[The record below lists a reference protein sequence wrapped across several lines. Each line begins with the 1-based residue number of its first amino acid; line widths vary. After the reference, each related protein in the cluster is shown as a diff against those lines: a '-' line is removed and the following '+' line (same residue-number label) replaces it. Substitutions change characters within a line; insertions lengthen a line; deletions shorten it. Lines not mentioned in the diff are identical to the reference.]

1 MPSIKTNLKPEN
13 GNNMKPEILYKHS
26 MSNSDFNRFS
36 KFIQVEYGIKMPSSK
51 KTALEVRLYKRL
63 KALGM
68 ESFGKYCDYV
78 FSPKG
83 IECEI
88 PHMIDAVTTNMTLF
102 FRDTESYDYLVRTV
116 LPNLINEHEPGVRE
130 KLMLWSAGCASGE
143 EPYTLAMVLSEF
155 TGKHHGF
162 GFSILAT
169 DVSTRV
175 LEIAKR
181 AIYDQDRTTTI
192 PTGLKMKYLMRS
204 KDREKRLVRIVPEL
218 RSLVK
223 FRTLNLMEDF
233 GMREPMDIIF
243 CRNVIIYFNRIIQE
257 KLLKRICDHLKPGGY
272 IFMGSSENLV
282 GFNIPLEHVYST
294 IYRKPI

>member
-1 MPSIKTNLKPEN
+1 MQP
-13 GNNMKPEILYKHS
+13 GILYENS

-36 KFIQVEYGIKMPSSK
+36 KFIQVEYGIKMPPSK
-51 KTALEVRLYKRL
+51 KTILEARLYKRL

-88 PHMIDAVTTNMTLF
+88 PHMIDVVTTNITVF
-102 FRDTESYDYLVRTV
+102 FRDTESYDYLVKTV
-116 LPNLINEHEPGVRE
+116 LPNLINERGSGVRE

-143 EPYTLAMVLSEF
+143 EPYTLAMVLNEF
-155 TGKHHGF
+155 AEKHHGF
-162 GFSILAT
+162 DFSVLAT

-175 LEIAKR
+175 LETAKR
-181 AIYDQDRTTTI
+181 AIYEQDRTTTI
-192 PTGLKMKYLMRS
+192 PTGLKIKYLMRS
-204 KDREKRLVRIVPEL
+204 KDREKRLIRIVPEL
-218 RSLVK
+218 RPLVG
-223 FRTLNLMEDF
+223 FRRLNLMEDF

-243 CRNVIIYFNRIIQE
+243 CRNVIIYFNRITQE
-257 KLLKRICDHLKPGGY
+257 KLLKRICDHLRPGGY

-282 GFNIPLEHVYST
+282 GFDIPLEHVCST

>member
-1 MPSIKTNLKPEN
+1 
-13 GNNMKPEILYKHS
+13 MKPEILYENS

-36 KFIQVEYGIKMPSSK
+36 KFIQVEYGIRMPSSK
-51 KTALEVRLYKRL
+51 KTTLEVRLYKRL

-68 ESFGKYCDYV
+68 ESFGQYCNYV

-88 PHMIDAVTTNMTLF
+88 PHMIDVITTNMTVF
-102 FRDTESYDYLVRTV
+102 FRDTESYDYLVQTV
-116 LPNLINEHEPGVRE
+116 LPNLINQHGSGVRE

-155 TGKHHGF
+155 TEKHHGF
-162 GFSILAT
+162 DFSVLAT

-175 LEIAKR
+175 LKTAKR
-181 AIYDQDRTTTI
+181 GIYEQDKTTTI

-223 FRTLNLMEDF
+223 FRRLNLMENF

-243 CRNVIIYFNRIIQE
+243 CRNVIIYFNRTTQE
-257 KLLKRICDHLKPGGY
+257 KLLKRICDHLRPGGY
-272 IFMGSSENLV
+272 IFLGSSENLV
-282 GFNIPLEHVYST
+282 GFNMPLEHVSST
-294 IYRKPI
+294 IYRKLI

>member
-1 MPSIKTNLKPEN
+1 
-13 GNNMKPEILYKHS
+13 MKPEILYENS
-26 MSNSDFNRFS
+26 MSNSEFNRFS
-36 KFIQVEYGIKMPSSK
+36 KFIQVEYGIRMPSSK
-51 KTALEVRLYKRL
+51 KTTLEVRLYKRL
-63 KALGM
+63 KALGI

-88 PHMIDAVTTNMTLF
+88 PHMIDVVTTNMTVF
-102 FRDTESYDYLVRTV
+102 FRDTESYDYLVQTV
-116 LPNLINEHEPGVRE
+116 LPNLINQHGSGVRE

-155 TGKHHGF
+155 TEKHHGF
-162 GFSILAT
+162 DFSVLAT

-175 LEIAKR
+175 LKTAKR
-181 AIYDQDRTTTI
+181 AIYEQDKAATI

-204 KDREKRLVRIVPEL
+204 KDREKKLVRIVPEL

-223 FRTLNLMEDF
+223 FRRLNLMGDF

-243 CRNVIIYFNRIIQE
+243 CRNVIIYFNRTTQE
-257 KLLKRICDHLKPGGY
+257 KLLKRICNHLRPGGY
-272 IFMGSSENLV
+272 IFLGSSENLV
-282 GFNIPLEHVYST
+282 GFNMPLEHVSST

>member
-1 MPSIKTNLKPEN
+1 MQP
-13 GNNMKPEILYKHS
+13 GILYENS

-36 KFIQVEYGIKMPSSK
+36 KFIQVEYGIKMPPSK
-51 KTALEVRLYKRL
+51 KTILEARLYKRL

-88 PHMIDAVTTNMTLF
+88 PHMIDVVTTNITVF
-102 FRDTESYDYLVRTV
+102 FRDTESYDYLVKTV
-116 LPNLINEHEPGVRE
+116 LPNLINERGSGIHK

-143 EPYTLAMVLSEF
+143 EPYTLAMVLNEF
-155 TGKHHGF
+155 AEKHHGF
-162 GFSILAT
+162 DFSVLAT

-175 LEIAKR
+175 LETAKR
-181 AIYDQDRTTTI
+181 AIYEQDRTTTI
-192 PTGLKMKYLMRS
+192 PTGLKIKYLMRS
-204 KDREKRLVRIVPEL
+204 KDREKRLIRIVPEL
-218 RSLVK
+218 RPLVG
-223 FRTLNLMEDF
+223 FRRLNLMEDF

-243 CRNVIIYFNRIIQE
+243 CRNVIIYFNRITQE
-257 KLLKRICDHLKPGGY
+257 KLLKRICNHLRPGGY

-282 GFNIPLEHVYST
+282 GFNVPLEHVSST
-294 IYRKPI
+294 VYRKPI

>member
-1 MPSIKTNLKPEN
+1 
-13 GNNMKPEILYKHS
+13 MKPEILYENS
-26 MSNSDFNRFS
+26 MSNSEFNRFS
-36 KFIQVEYGIKMPSSK
+36 KFIQVEYGIRMPSSK
-51 KTALEVRLYKRL
+51 KTTLEVRLYKRL

-68 ESFGKYCDYV
+68 ESFGQYCNYV

-88 PHMIDAVTTNMTLF
+88 PHMIDVVTTNMTVF
-102 FRDTESYDYLVRTV
+102 FRHTESYDYLVQTV
-116 LPNLINEHEPGVRE
+116 LPNLINQHGTGACE
-130 KLMLWSAGCASGE
+130 KFMLWSAGCASGE

-155 TGKHHGF
+155 TEKHHGF
-162 GFSILAT
+162 DFSVLAT

-175 LEIAKR
+175 LKTAKR
-181 AIYDQDRTTTI
+181 AIYEQDKTTTI

-223 FRTLNLMEDF
+223 FRRLNLMEDF

-243 CRNVIIYFNRIIQE
+243 CRNVIIYFNRITQE
-257 KLLKRICDHLKPGGY
+257 KLLKRICDHLRPGGY
-272 IFMGSSENLV
+272 IFLGSSENLV
-282 GFNIPLEHVYST
+282 GFNIPLEHVSST

>member
-13 GNNMKPEILYKHS
+13 GNNKKSEILYEHS
-26 MSNSDFNRFS
+26 MSNRDFNRFS
-36 KFIQVEYGIKMPSSK
+36 KFIQVEYGIKMPVSK
-51 KTALEVRLYKRL
+51 KTALEIRLYKRL

-83 IECEI
+83 IKCEI
-88 PHMIDAVTTNMTLF
+88 PHMIDVVTTNMTLF
-102 FRDTESYDYLVRTV
+102 FRDTESYDYLVKTV
-116 LPNLINEHEPGVRE
+116 LPNLINERGSGVRE
-130 KLMLWSAGCASGE
+130 KFMFWSAGCASGE

-162 GFSILAT
+162 DFSVIAT

-175 LEIAKR
+175 LKIAKR
-181 AIYDQDRTTTI
+181 AIYEQDKITTI

-204 KDREKRLVRIVPEL
+204 KDREKRQVRIVPEL

-223 FRTLNLMEDF
+223 FRSLNLMEDF

-243 CRNVIIYFNRIIQE
+243 CRNVIIYFNKITQE